1 MAESERIAELE
12 RDLAEALER
21 QSAADQVLEVLG
33 RSTFELDPVF
43 ETVLQQAVRLCRA
56 DAGLIYVLD
65 GDVYRVQVTLGAS
78 QAYRDYIT
86 SVPLEA
92 GSGGIVGRVG
102 SERRTVQIRDAQ
114 SDPGY
119 TMRRALELGGF
130 RTMLGVP
137 MLAEDRVLGVIVL
150 WRKAIAPF
158 DDRTIDLVDTFATQG
173 AIAIQNVQTSRALEI
188 ASGHKS
194 EFLASM
200 SHELRTPLNAV
211 IGFSDVLLERM
222 FGELNERQDEYVR
235 DIRDSGRHLLE
246 LINEI
251 LDLSKVEAG
260 RMELE
265 PTELSLPEL
274 LEQGL
279 ALVRERAARQRLT
292 VALEIA
298 SDVGEVWADEI
309 KLKQVVVNLLTNAVK
324 FTPEGGRVSVA
335 AVVAG
340 DEVVV
345 TVRDTGIGIAP
356 EDQARIFE
364 AFQRGDRRASTE
376 GTGLGL
382 TLSKRFVELH
392 GGRVWVESAVGSGS
406 TFGFT
411 IPGKGSPWAPSS

>member
-1 MAESERIAELE
+1 VTQDRIAELE

-21 QSAADQVLEVLG
+21 QSAAAQVLEVLG
-33 RSTFELDPVF
+33 GSTFELDPVF

-65 GDVYRVQVTLGAS
+65 GEVYRVEATLGAS
-78 QAYRDYIT
+78 QAYREYIAG
-86 SVPLEA
+86 VPLAA
-92 GSGGIVGRVG
+92 GSGGVVDLVQA
-102 SERRTVQIRDAQ
+102 ERRTVQLEDAA
-114 SDPGY
+114 SDPRY
-119 TMRRALELGGF
+119 TMSRALELGGF
-130 RTMLGVP
+130 HTMLGVP

-150 WRKAIAPF
+150 WRKEIAPF
-158 DDRTIDLVDTFATQG
+158 DDRTIALVEGFATQG
-173 AIAIQNVQTSRALEI
+173 VIAIQNVMTARALEI
-188 ASGHKS
+188 TSGHKS

-222 FGELNERQDEYVR
+222 FGELNERQEEYVR
-235 DIRDSGRHLLE
+235 DIRDSGQHLLE

-265 PTELSLPEL
+265 PALLSLPAL

-279 ALVRERAARQRLT
+279 ALVRERAARQRLEVSLA
-292 VALEIA
+292 VAG
-298 SDVGEVWADEI
+298 DVGEVWADEI

-324 FTPEGGRVSVA
+324 FTPVGGRIDVDARVVGEE
-335 AVVAG
+335 AVVS
-340 DEVVV
+340 
-345 TVRDTGIGIAP
+345 VRDTGVGIASS
-356 EDQARIFE
+356 DQERIFE
-364 AFQRGDRRASTE
+364 AFQRGDRRASVE

-392 GGRVWVESAVGSGS
+392 GGRMWVESALGAGS
-406 TFGFT
+406 TFAFA
-411 IPGKGSPWAPSS
+411 IPVGVSR